1 MTDSVPQSASTS
13 SRRRR
18 KRSRK
23 EDEDDENVAKND
35 NDDNDND
42 DKKERSSKSSEKRR
56 KNTYTVMP
64 SSIINRHNRKF
75 SQKSKYKDVDNQEH
89 IEPMVKPSKP
99 GLLKEMSSKNVEDEP
114 LSQSMFAFVVV
125 RECELLIEKYRKTG
139 KGDGITTAR
148 DVERVERRADDFLFV
163 HRPTAD
169 VAHRKCL
176 WVARCK
182 LVTLRETML
191 RAEKNETS
199 TSSSSTTHS
208 TEVDQMRSATRLI
221 SEEMLAKWMA
231 ENSIG
236 DDSVVRINPRTNNY
250 EHAIGRCGLSALW
263 MTIRSLRDRWDRLP
277 LSPYLYVIIER
288 LRSRVAFYM
297 GYREMV
303 NEKTEREREFKS
315 VKILGLSR
323 SSWRAADPDW
333 VEGSRYDSHTRH
345 EDEMRVDEN
354 ASLLNSSEFTKTTV
368 STEKDARNFCCV
380 NDDFIEETERTIN
393 SMLIELRKCAGF
405 EWHENFDE
413 TECDCHACAQLTSNS
428 ESVALRTTAIE
439 KLENIVG
446 DHMKGNFKDYV
457 QMEFRKFVWEGYIQP
472 GEQEMFATYRPLDSQ
487 KPQSVISRGRP
498 SDGKN
503 ISRRLCEREAVQV
516 WSDFTKKAKEGEE
529 KEVSVLIDY
538 SQKTDPSYSL
548 LQRLTLGFYLDSMSN
563 GGRFVMYTIDCHLSN
578 KPFKYCDER
587 FGKHRNSF
595 EEFHTPVVTTGT
607 LCWRYKYQRRV
618 GLRAPPAETYYEHPM
633 ILRTMASF
641 CVLYSGRMH
650 ICENFAEAFIVWLA
664 TMCEDPKIGGE
675 TYTDFSLFSLYEF
688 LFPSRKAHVATL
700 RHSVEKRK
708 QKWDPLSRLFPQSTL
723 KEKPAVEENT
733 VQY

>member
-1 MTDSVPQSASTS
+1 MTESVAPSATTS
-13 SRRRR
+13 STRRR
-18 KRSRK
+18 KRDRQHN
-23 EDEDDENVAKND
+23 DDD
-35 NDDNDND
+35 DDDNDKD
-42 DKKERSSKSSEKRR
+42 DKVVEEQKSKEKRR
-56 KNTYTVMP
+56 KNNYTVMP
-64 SSIINRHNRKF
+64 SNIINRHNRKF
-75 SQKSKYKDVDNQEH
+75 SQKSMHKDVENEEKV
-89 IEPMVKPSKP
+89 EPMVKPSKP
-99 GLLKEMSSKNVEDEP
+99 GLLKEMSARNLEDEA
-114 LSQSMFAFVVV
+114 LSQSMFSFVVV
-125 RECELLIEKYRKTG
+125 RECELLIETYRKTG

-148 DVERVERRADDFLFV
+148 DVERVERRADDFVFV

-169 VAHRKCL
+169 NAHRKCL

-182 LVTLRETML
+182 LVTLREVMQ
-191 RAEKNETS
+191 RAEKNETATSS
-199 TSSSSTTHS
+199 TSSSSTS
-208 TEVDQMRSATRLI
+208 TDVDQMRFATRFI
-221 SEEMLAKWMA
+221 TEEMLAKWMA

-236 DDSVVRINPRTNNY
+236 DESVVRINPRTNQY

-263 MTIRSLRDRWDRLP
+263 LTIRSLRDRWDRLP

-297 GYREMV
+297 GYRELV

-323 SSWRAADPDW
+323 SSWRAADPEW
-333 VEGSRYDSHTRH
+333 VEGSRYDPHATH
-345 EDEMRVDEN
+345 ADEMRVDEN

-368 STEKDARNFCCV
+368 STDKDARQFCCV

-393 SMLIELRKCAGF
+393 AMLIELRKCAGF

-413 TECDCHACAQLTSNS
+413 SECDCHACSQLTSS
-428 ESVALRTTAIE
+428 RESVTLRASAIE
-439 KLENIVG
+439 QLEKIVTE
-446 DHMKGNFKDYV
+446 HMKGNFKDYV
-457 QMEFRKFVWEGYIQP
+457 QMEFRKFVWDGYIQP
-472 GEQEMFATYRPLDSQ
+472 GEQEMFAIYRPLDSQ
-487 KPQSVISRGRP
+487 KAQSVISRGRP

-516 WSDFTKKAKEGEE
+516 WADFTTKATDEHAQETN
-529 KEVSVLIDY
+529 VLIDY
-538 SQKTDPSYSL
+538 TQKTDPSYSL

-563 GGRFVMYTIDCHLSN
+563 GGRFVIYTIDCHMSN
-578 KPFKYCDER
+578 KPFKYSDER

-641 CVLYSGRMH
+641 CVLYNGRMH
-650 ICENFAEAFIVWLA
+650 LCENFAEAFVVWVT

-688 LFPSRKAHVATL
+688 LFPSRKAHIATL
-700 RHSVEKRK
+700 RHSVDKRK

-723 KEKPAVEENT
+723 KEKPAVEEDT